1 MDKLFSIRQPIT
13 EELAL
18 LNKTLTE
25 SLHTTSPLMNEVI
38 QAYLESKGK
47 QIRPILVLLCAKLFG
62 EVPREAI
69 DAAASLEMLH
79 NASLIHDDVV
89 DESQKRRGLPTINHL
104 YDNRIAVLVGDYFVS
119 CALACSIKT
128 NKMPIVSCL
137 GAQKLTLFDQCEFYY
152 PCLGVLGRDLARGE
166 IDQLS
171 NARNHLLDEN
181 AYFEVIRRKTA
192 SLFYACMQV
201 GALSAGA
208 SAEDVAR
215 LGMFGEK
222 LGLCFQIKD
231 DIFDYYE
238 DKVIGKP
245 TGNDL
250 REGKITLP
258 LIYAITHGEGSENER
273 MRDLLLSEEYLSSDS
288 VHTLIEYAK
297 TQGGIE
303 YAYTTMG
310 RIRNEAVDLLSVFPP
325 SETID
330 ALIAI
335 LDYTIEREK

>member
-1 MDKLFSIRQPIT
+1 MDMDKLLVIRQPIT
-13 EELAL
+13 DELDL

-25 SLHTTSPLMNEVI
+25 TLHTNSPLMNEVI
-38 QAYLESKGK
+38 NTYLESKGK

-62 EVPREAI
+62 PVPREAI
-69 DAAASLEMLH
+69 DAAASLELLH

-104 YDNRIAVLVGDYFVS
+104 YDNRIAVLTGDYFVS
-119 CALACSIKT
+119 CALACSVRT
-128 NKMPIVSCL
+128 NQMAIIAS
-137 GAQKLTLFDQCEFYY
+137 
-152 PCLGVLGRDLARGE
+152 LGVLGRELARGE

-171 NARNHLLDEN
+171 NAREHRLDED

-201 GALSAGA
+201 GALAAGA
-208 SAEDVAR
+208 CEADVER
-215 LGMFGEK
+215 LGQFGEK

-231 DIFDYYE
+231 DIFDYFE

-250 REGKITLP
+250 REGKLTLP
-258 LIYAITHGEGSENER
+258 LIHAITQGKGEENER
-273 MRDLLLSEEYLSSDS
+273 MRALLNEEHLSAES

-297 TQGGIE
+297 REGGID
-303 YAYTTMG
+303 YAYETMK
-310 RIRNEAVDLLSVFPP
+310 RIRNEAVALLEGFPP
-325 SETID
+325 SETVD
-330 ALIAI
+330 ALISI

>member
-128 NKMPIVSCL
+128 NKTPIVS
-137 GAQKLTLFDQCEFYY
+137 
-152 PCLGVLGRDLARGE
+152 CLGVLGRDLARGE

>member
-1 MDKLFSIRQPIT
+1 MDKLLVIRQPIT
-13 EELAL
+13 DELDL

-25 SLHTTSPLMNEVI
+25 TLHTNRPLMNEVI
-38 QAYLESKGK
+38 NTYLESKGK

-62 EVPREAI
+62 PVPREAI
-69 DAAASLEMLH
+69 DAAASLELLH

-104 YDNRIAVLVGDYFVS
+104 YDNRIAVLTGDYFVS
-119 CALACSIKT
+119 CALACSVRT
-128 NKMPIVSCL
+128 NQMAIIAS
-137 GAQKLTLFDQCEFYY
+137 
-152 PCLGVLGRDLARGE
+152 LGVLGCELARGE

-171 NARNHLLDEN
+171 NAREHRLDED

-201 GALSAGA
+201 GALAAGA
-208 SAEDVAR
+208 CEADVER
-215 LGMFGEK
+215 LGQFGEK

-231 DIFDYYE
+231 DIFDYFE

-250 REGKITLP
+250 REGKLTLP
-258 LIYAITHGEGSENER
+258 LIHAITQGKGEENER
-273 MRDLLLSEEYLSSDS
+273 MRALLNEEHLSAES

-297 TQGGIE
+297 REGGID
-303 YAYTTMG
+303 YAYETMK
-310 RIRNEAVDLLSVFPP
+310 RIRNEAVALLEGFPP
-325 SETID
+325 SETVD
-330 ALIAI
+330 ALISI

>member
-119 CALACSIKT
+119 CALGLFDKNEQDADCFLFG
-128 NKMPIVSCL
+128 CL
-137 GAQKLTLFDQCEFYY
+137 GTGF
-152 PCLGVLGRDLARGE
+152 GSGRDRSAFQCPQSLA
-166 IDQLS
+166 
-171 NARNHLLDEN
+171 
-181 AYFEVIRRKTA
+181 
-192 SLFYACMQV
+192 
-201 GALSAGA
+201 
-208 SAEDVAR
+208 
-215 LGMFGEK
+215 
-222 LGLCFQIKD
+222 
-231 DIFDYYE
+231 
-238 DKVIGKP
+238 
-245 TGNDL
+245 
-250 REGKITLP
+250 
-258 LIYAITHGEGSENER
+258 
-273 MRDLLLSEEYLSSDS
+273 
-288 VHTLIEYAK
+288 
-297 TQGGIE
+297 
-303 YAYTTMG
+303 
-310 RIRNEAVDLLSVFPP
+310 
-325 SETID
+325 
-330 ALIAI
+330 
-335 LDYTIEREK
+335 

>member
-1 MDKLFSIRQPIT
+1 MDKLFVIRQPIT

-18 LNKTLTE
+18 LNSTLNE
-25 SLHTTSPLMNEVI
+25 MLHTNSPLMNEVI
-38 QAYLESKGK
+38 QTYLESKGK

-62 EVPREAI
+62 RVPQAAI
-69 DAAASLEMLH
+69 DAAASLELLH

-89 DESQKRRGLPTINHL
+89 DESQKRRGLPTINQL
-104 YDNRIAVLVGDYFVS
+104 YDNRIAVLTGDYFVS
-119 CALACSIKT
+119 CALACSVRTGQMEIIST
-128 NKMPIVSCL
+128 
-137 GAQKLTLFDQCEFYY
+137 
-152 PCLGVLGRDLARGE
+152 LGVLGRELARGE

-171 NARNHLLDEN
+171 NARDHRLDES
-181 AYFEVIRRKTA
+181 AYFDVIRRKTA
-192 SLFYACMQV
+192 SLFYACMRV

-208 SAEDVAR
+208 DEATVDR
-215 LGMFGEK
+215 LSRFGEK

-258 LIYAITHGEGSENER
+258 LIYALTHGAGAENEQ
-273 MRDLLLSEEYLSSDS
+273 MRALLLGEEHLSAES

-297 TQGGIE
+297 REGGIE
-303 YAYTTMG
+303 YAYETMK
-310 RIRNEAVDLLSVFPP
+310 RIRNEAVALLEGFPP
-325 SETID
+325 SETVD

>member
-1 MDKLFSIRQPIT
+1 MCIR
-13 EELAL
+13 
-18 LNKTLTE
+18 
-25 SLHTTSPLMNEVI
+25 
-38 QAYLESKGK
+38 
-47 QIRPILVLLCAKLFG
+47 
-62 EVPREAI
+62 
-69 DAAASLEMLH
+69 D
-79 NASLIHDDVV
+79 
-89 DESQKRRGLPTINHL
+89 
-104 YDNRIAVLVGDYFVS
+104 
-119 CALACSIKT
+119 
-128 NKMPIVSCL
+128 
-137 GAQKLTLFDQCEFYY
+137 
-152 PCLGVLGRDLARGE
+152 RDLARGE

>member
-1 MDKLFSIRQPIT
+1 MDKLFVIRQPIT

-18 LNKTLTE
+18 LNSTLTE
-25 SLHTTSPLMNEVI
+25 MLHTNSPLMNEVI
-38 QAYLESKGK
+38 QTYLESKGK
-47 QIRPILVLLCAKLFG
+47 QIRPVLVLLCAKLFG
-62 EVPREAI
+62 PVSQAAI
-69 DAAASLEMLH
+69 DAAASLELLH

-104 YDNRIAVLVGDYFVS
+104 YDNRIAVLTGDYFVS
-119 CALACSIKT
+119 CALACSVKT
-128 NKMPIVSCL
+128 RQMEIIS
-137 GAQKLTLFDQCEFYY
+137 T
-152 PCLGVLGRDLARGE
+152 LGVLGRELARGE

-171 NARNHLLDEN
+171 NARDHRLDES
-181 AYFEVIRRKTA
+181 AYFDVIRRKTA
-192 SLFYACMQV
+192 SLFYACMRV

-208 SAEDVAR
+208 DEATVDR
-215 LGMFGEK
+215 LSQFGEK

-258 LIYAITHGEGSENER
+258 LIYAITHHTGAENEQ
-273 MRDLLLSEEYLSSDS
+273 MRALLLGEESLSAEG

-297 TQGGIE
+297 REGGIA
-303 YAYTTMG
+303 YAYETMK
-310 RIRNEAVDLLSVFPP
+310 RIRNEAVELLADFPP
-325 SETID
+325 SETVD

-335 LDYTIEREK
+335 LDYAIEREK

>member
-1 MDKLFSIRQPIT
+1 MDKLFIIRQPIAN
-13 EELAL
+13 ELAL
-18 LNKTLTE
+18 LNETLTE
-25 SLHTTSPLMNEVI
+25 SLHTNSPLMNEVI
-38 QAYLESKGK
+38 QVYLESKGK

-62 EVPREAI
+62 DVPRVAI

-104 YDNRIAVLVGDYFVS
+104 YDNRIAVLTGDYFVS

-128 NKMPIVSCL
+128 NKMPIVS
-137 GAQKLTLFDQCEFYY
+137 
-152 PCLGVLGRDLARGE
+152 CLGVLGRDLARGE

-171 NARNHLLDEN
+171 NARNHLLDEA

-201 GALSAGA
+201 GALAA
-208 SAEDVAR
+208 NAPVPMVER
-215 LGMFGEK
+215 LSLFGEK

-250 REGKITLP
+250 REGKVTLP
-258 LIYAITHGEGSENER
+258 LIYAVTHGEGSENER
-273 MRDLLLSEEYLSSDS
+273 MRTLLSKKECLSAEE

-297 TQGGIE
+297 REGGIE
-303 YAYTTMG
+303 YAYETMN
-310 RIRNEAVDLLSVFPP
+310 RIRNEAVELLSVFPP
-325 SETID
+325 SETVD

-335 LDYTIEREK
+335 LDYTIDREK